1 MEQRSHDGVAA
12 NQLGVEIDPEA
23 LLAQY
28 RSGVPVEQLLAMP
41 AASIS
46 PLPPEHGV
54 SRLAAIRFVHQA
66 RPPPGAAGAGAGPS

>member
-1 MEQRSHDGVAA
+1 VQQRFHDGVAA
-12 NQLGVEIDPEA
+12 NRLGVEIDPEA

-54 SRLAAIRFVHQA
+54 S
-66 RPPPGAAGAGAGPS
+66 